1 MIEQHALI
9 NMDNRY
15 IDASLESVPKL
26 QTLIIHA
33 QKYYMEYY
41 LILFNMFNWIK
52 AYCNKQN
59 NLIHGFVIGS
69 DTIEEKSC
77 L

>member
-33 QKYYMEYY
+33 HKYYMEYY
-41 LILFNMFNWIK
+41 LILFNMFN
-52 AYCNKQN
+52 
-59 NLIHGFVIGS
+59 
-69 DTIEEKSC
+69 
-77 L
+77 